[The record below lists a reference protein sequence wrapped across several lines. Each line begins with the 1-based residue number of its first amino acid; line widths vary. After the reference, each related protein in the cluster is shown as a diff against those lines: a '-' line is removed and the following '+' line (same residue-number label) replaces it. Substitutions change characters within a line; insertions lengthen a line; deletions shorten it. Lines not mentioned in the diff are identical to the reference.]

1 MPDSKI
7 KNLPASIRQKLLNLA
22 QERNDDFGLVL
33 TKYGLERMLFRL
45 SKSKYRDKF
54 ILKGALLFELWT
66 KERYRATRDA
76 DFLAEGD
83 NSPERFIRIFQ
94 EISAI
99 EAQDDGLR
107 FDPKTVK
114 AERIK
119 EDADYG
125 GVRVTLTA
133 FLEKAQI
140 PIQIDIGFGD
150 AISPGPIV
158 SEYPTLFDL
167 PGPRLLTYP
176 RETVVSEKLEAMVK
190 LGIANSRM
198 KDFHDL
204 HSLSKTFEFDGEAL
218 VDAIRAT
225 FERRG
230 TAWPDGG
237 TPLAPEFYEDENK
250 IKQWNAFCNKNKPRV
265 QGIELKVLIAR
276 LSSFLLPVLRSA
288 EGGLEFKS
296 NGPPAMS
303 GNPLRRNSSFPSAIQ
318 NRRGPLRCRQTSL
331 SQSIARSNCVTTCR
345 PSTHTEG
352 SSVCQKPCG
361 QIPPGEP
368 VLLQSRFDL

>member
-1 MPDSKI
+1 MPDPKI

-45 SKSKYRDKF
+45 SKSEYRETF

-66 KERYRATRDA
+66 KELYRATRDA
-76 DFLAEGD
+76 DFLAAGD

-99 EAQDDGLR
+99 EVQDDGLR

-114 AERIK
+114 AVRIK
-119 EDADYG
+119 EDEDYEG
-125 GVRVTLTA
+125 LRVTLTA
-133 FLEKAQI
+133 FLDKAQI

-150 AISPGPIV
+150 AISPGPIET
-158 SEYPTLFDL
+158 EYPTLLNL

-204 HSLSKTFEFDGEAL
+204 HSLATTFEFDGKTLTEA
-218 VDAIRAT
+218 VRAT
-225 FERRG
+225 FKQRG
-230 TAWPDGG
+230 TDLPAGG
-237 TPLAPEFYEDENK
+237 IPLAFTPEFFEDENK
-250 IKQWNAFCNKNKPRV
+250 IKQWNAFCNKNKSYIQQTEFRDV
-265 QGIELKVLIAR
+265 VAR
-276 LSSFLLPVLRSA
+276 LASFLVPVIESVQA
-288 EGGLEFKS
+288 ERVLDSEWT
-296 NGPPAMS
+296 PAHAWQPAPHS
-303 GNPLRRNSSFPSAIQ
+303 
-318 NRRGPLRCRQTSL
+318 
-331 SQSIARSNCVTTCR
+331 
-345 PSTHTEG
+345 
-352 SSVCQKPCG
+352 
-361 QIPPGEP
+361 
-368 VLLQSRFDL
+368 

>member
-33 TKYGLERMLFRL
+33 TKYGRERMLFRL
-45 SKSKYRDKF
+45 SKSKYRDTF

-66 KERYRATRDA
+66 KDYRATRDA
-76 DFLAEGD
+76 DFLAKGD
-83 NSPERFIRIFQ
+83 NSRERFIRIFQ

-99 EAQDDGLR
+99 EVQDDGLR

-119 EDADYG
+119 EDEG
-125 GVRVTLTA
+125 LRVTLTA
-133 FLEKAQI
+133 FLDKAQI
-140 PIQIDIGFGD
+140 PIQIDSGFGD
-150 AISPGPIV
+150 VISPGPIE
-158 SEYPTLFDL
+158 SEYPILLNL
-167 PGPRLLTYP
+167 PAPRLLTYP

-204 HSLSKTFEFDGEAL
+204 HSPSKTFEFNGKAL
-218 VDAIRAT
+218 VDAVRAT

-237 TPLAPEFYEDENK
+237 TPFAFTPEFYQDENK
-250 IKQWNAFCNKNKPRV
+250 IKQWKAFCSKNKPRV
-265 QGIELKVLIAR
+265 QEIELKTLMTR
-276 LSSFLLPVLRSA
+276 LSAFLRPIIKSAQAEQEFDSRWTSAREWRSFS
-288 EGGLEFKS
+288 
-296 NGPPAMS
+296 
-303 GNPLRRNSSFPSAIQ
+303 
-318 NRRGPLRCRQTSL
+318 RG
-331 SQSIARSNCVTTCR
+331 
-345 PSTHTEG
+345 E
-352 SSVCQKPCG
+352 
-361 QIPPGEP
+361 
-368 VLLQSRFDL
+368 

>member
-1 MPDSKI
+1 LPDPKI

-45 SKSKYRDKF
+45 SKSEYRETF

-66 KERYRATRDA
+66 KELYRATRDA
-76 DFLAEGD
+76 DFLAAGD

-99 EAQDDGLR
+99 EVQDDGLR

-114 AERIK
+114 AVRIK
-119 EDADYG
+119 EDEDYEG
-125 GVRVTLTA
+125 LRVTLTA
-133 FLEKAQI
+133 FLDKAQI

-150 AISPGPIV
+150 AISPGPIET
-158 SEYPTLFDL
+158 EYPTLLNL

-204 HSLSKTFEFDGEAL
+204 HSLSNTFEFDGKAL
-218 VDAIRAT
+218 VDAVRAT

-230 TAWPDGG
+230 TALPEGG
-237 TPLAPEFYEDENK
+237 VPLAFTPEFYEDENK
-250 IKQWNAFCNKNKPRV
+250 IKQWKAFCNKNKPRV
-265 QGIELKVLIAR
+265 QEIEFKTLMGR
-276 LSSFLLPVLRSA
+276 LVSFLTPVIRSA
-288 EGGLEFKS
+288 QNELLLDNKWKAE
-296 NGPPAMS
+296 NGWQPP
-303 GNPLRRNSSFPSAIQ
+303 PRN
-318 NRRGPLRCRQTSL
+318 
-331 SQSIARSNCVTTCR
+331 
-345 PSTHTEG
+345 
-352 SSVCQKPCG
+352 
-361 QIPPGEP
+361 
-368 VLLQSRFDL
+368 

>member
-7 KNLPASIRQKLLNLA
+7 KTLPASIRQKLLNLA

-45 SKSKYRDKF
+45 SKSKYRDTF

-66 KERYRATRDA
+66 KDYRATRDA
-76 DFLAEGD
+76 DFLAKGD
-83 NSPERFIRIFQ
+83 NSRERFIRIFQ

-99 EAQDDGLR
+99 EVQDDGLR

-119 EDADYG
+119 EDEG
-125 GVRVTLTA
+125 LRVTLTA
-133 FLEKAQI
+133 FLDKAQI
-140 PIQIDIGFGD
+140 PIQIDSGFGD
-150 AISPGPIV
+150 VISPGPIE
-158 SEYPTLFDL
+158 SEYPTLLNL
-167 PGPRLLTYP
+167 PAPRLLTYP

-204 HSLSKTFEFDGEAL
+204 HSPSKTFEFNGKAL
-218 VDAIRAT
+218 VDAVRAT

-237 TPLAPEFYEDENK
+237 TPFAFTPEFYQDET
-250 IKQWNAFCNKNKPRV
+250 RSSS
-265 QGIELKVLIAR
+265 GR
-276 LSSFLLPVLRSA
+276 LSAARTSRAFK
-288 EGGLEFKS
+288 KS
-296 NGPPAMS
+296 NS
-303 GNPLRRNSSFPSAIQ
+303 KPS
-318 NRRGPLRCRQTSL
+318 
-331 SQSIARSNCVTTCR
+331 
-345 PSTHTEG
+345 
-352 SSVCQKPCG
+352 
-361 QIPPGEP
+361 
-368 VLLQSRFDL
+368 